1 MPIVDLILCV
11 VISTRNMYHFISGIL
26 QATLAITMKN
36 VEIVVVTHVAPAI
49 ALNEQFFQIY
59 YLCHYSK

>member
-26 QATLAITMKN
+26 QATLAITMKF
-36 VEIVVVTHVAPAI
+36 AM
-49 ALNEQFFQIY
+49 
-59 YLCHYSK
+59 